1 MSSFSMYSFLLV
13 FWIDE
18 SQSNMLDLLW
28 FLKPSC
34 LLDRRVWSLFLQ
46 KNFKVHSPLIY
57 FVCLSLLLFSILA
70 SFLFWGINYPT
81 YNQFSKKLS
90 YFVWNRLYN
99 WHLLMTYFFNYK
111 KIWLFESDF
120 WYYFYTSLS
129 TSTLVNTR
137 VVIPLDTIPFWSV
150 VRQYKFPLFCRITS
164 HFHIAIPASILSCFC
179 AWSKHYQSQD
189 RYQWKQKSLFNKVF
203 HDFYS

>member
-18 SQSNMLDLLW
+18 SQSNMLDLPW

-34 LLDRRVWSLFLQ
+34 LLDRRVWSWFLQ

-70 SFLFWGINYPT
+70 YLLLWVINYPT

-99 WHLLMTYFFNYK
+99 WYLLMSYFFNYK
-111 KIWLFESDF
+111 KNLTFWVRLLILFLYFAIYIYPCQYKSSYFSWCHLFLICSETEPLYRSF
-120 WYYFYTSLS
+120 LYMILPSHHLILFYTFLLLHQESALPTQISLPMKA
-129 TSTLVNTR
+129 R
-137 VVIPLDTIPFWSV
+137 VPFW
-150 VRQYKFPLFCRITS
+150 
-164 HFHIAIPASILSCFC
+164 
-179 AWSKHYQSQD
+179 
-189 RYQWKQKSLFNKVF
+189 
-203 HDFYS
+203 

>member
-1 MSSFSMYSFLLV
+1 MSSFSMSSFLLV

-18 SQSNMLDLLW
+18 SQSNMLDLPW

-34 LLDRRVWSLFLQ
+34 LLDRRVWSWFLQ
-46 KNFKVHSPLIY
+46 KNFKVHTPLIY
-57 FVCLSLLLFSILA
+57 FVCLLLHLFSILA

-111 KIWLFESDF
+111 KNLTFWVRLLILFLYFTIYIYPCQYKSSYSS
-120 WYYFYTSLS
+120 WYHPFLICSETVQISPFLSYNFSLSHRYSCFYTFLLLRLEQALPIPRSLPMKAK
-129 TSTLVNTR
+129 V
-137 VVIPLDTIPFWSV
+137 PF
-150 VRQYKFPLFCRITS
+150 
-164 HFHIAIPASILSCFC
+164 
-179 AWSKHYQSQD
+179 
-189 RYQWKQKSLFNKVF
+189 
-203 HDFYS
+203 